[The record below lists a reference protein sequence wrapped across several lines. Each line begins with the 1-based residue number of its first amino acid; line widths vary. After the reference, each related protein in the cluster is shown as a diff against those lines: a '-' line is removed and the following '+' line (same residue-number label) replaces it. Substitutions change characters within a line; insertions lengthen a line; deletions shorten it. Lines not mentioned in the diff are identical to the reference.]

1 MYLIDTLG
9 DLFDDALKELENST
23 ELGIKLE
30 GNGIHRFGKIIFYQ
44 NWSG

>member
-9 DLFDDALKELENST
+9 DLFDYALQELAKST

-30 GNGIHRFGKIIFYQ
+30 GKEIHRFGK
-44 NWSG
+44 NK